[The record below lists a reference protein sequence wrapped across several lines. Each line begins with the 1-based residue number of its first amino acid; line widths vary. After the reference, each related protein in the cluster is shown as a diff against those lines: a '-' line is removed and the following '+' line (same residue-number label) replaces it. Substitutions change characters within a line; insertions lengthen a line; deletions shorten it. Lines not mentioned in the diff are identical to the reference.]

1 LIFLFLSLAPGLF
14 VYSPLESYFDPT
26 TQEENQLATPHQHK
40 RRPDFA
46 RKIMNRDD
54 ERVEEIFVKIFSFF
68 SENLLASSTQAKKMC
83 LIYLPDSWL
92 AFLSLLPNSLA
103 TFFHLQTTTS
113 ARDCVNF
120 FFFDIDFSAF

>member
-26 TQEENQLATPHQHK
+26 TQEENQLATRHQHT

-54 ERVEEIFVKIFSFF
+54 ERVEEIFRENFQFF
-68 SENLLASSTQAKKMC
+68 SENLLASSTQASEENVFD
-83 LIYLPDSWL
+83 LFARFL
-92 AFLSLLPNSLA
+92 AGFSLSCPTLLQH
-103 TFFHLQTTTS
+103 FFISRRLQ
-113 ARDCVNF
+113 AHEIV
-120 FFFDIDFSAF
+120 